1 MYNAFVMKLFL
12 KRKKD
17 TISSLTKTRPRKLSK
32 PLKLAGKILILVF
45 IALSILAAGI
55 YIGQKNQK
63 YSLHALLPKISFK
76 ATPQKDTDAQFFS
89 EIYNLIKNDYWDK
102 DMDDTALSNLYL
114 LAIQKLTSKAQVI
127 TSQDEQ
133 GIEKLI
139 KEATKTM
146 DPKHKIAFIAQVSD
160 VVLQNLQPFGR
171 SRLYGEKMITDIQNE
186 VKNANPG
193 KNLYDNLKVS
203 NSSPQQEIAIAY
215 KSRMNE
221 LQSQKQ
227 TPEVSQKMQ
236 EVQRAYDTIGDIEA
250 RKTYDVSGV
259 ESTISYKLI
268 SPRIFY
274 MHFTRF
280 SPTSLEDINRSAEKV
295 NQGDEL
301 DTLIFDLRDNIGG
314 LVDGLPY
321 FLGPFI
327 GPDQY
332 AYQLFSRG
340 ETTDFKTKLGWL
352 PSLVRYKKVI
362 VLINGGGQSST
373 EVFAAT
379 LKKYNVGILVGTK
392 TKGWGTI
399 EKIETLKTQPNP
411 QEKYSV
417 LLVQQ
422 LTLREDGQ
430 PIEGLGVE
438 PNINIANEGWENEL
452 FRRFNSQEIVNT
464 VKELL
469 KPDIAALPKK

>member
-1 MYNAFVMKLFL
+1 MKLFF
-12 KRKKD
+12 KRKKE
-17 TISSLTKTRPRKLSK
+17 TVSSLTKLRPRKLSK
-32 PLKLAGKILILVF
+32 PLKLAGKVLILLLIV
-45 IALSILAAGI
+45 LSILATGV
-55 YIGQKNQK
+55 YIGQRNQK
-63 YSLHALLPKISFK
+63 YSLSNLFSEINLKYTKSK
-76 ATPQKDTDAQFFS
+76 DKDTQFFS
-89 EIYNLIKNDYWDK
+89 EIYNLIKNNYWDK
-102 DMDDTALSNLYL
+102 GVDDMPLSNLYL
-114 LAIQKLTSKAQVI
+114 LAIQKLTSKTLAI

-133 GIEKLI
+133 GVEKLI

-146 DPKHKIAFIAQVSD
+146 DPEHKIAFIAQLSD

-186 VKNANPG
+186 VKNADPG
-193 KNLYDNLKVS
+193 KNLYGDLNVS
-203 NSSPQQEIAIAY
+203 NSSSQQEIAVAY
-215 KSRMNE
+215 ESKMNE

-227 TPEVSQKMQ
+227 TPEVLQEIQ
-236 EVQRAYDTIGDIEA
+236 EVQRAYDTVGDSEA
-250 RKTYDVSGV
+250 RKTYDTSGV

-268 SPRIFY
+268 NPRIFY
-274 MHFTRF
+274 MRLTRF
-280 SPTSLEDINRSAEKV
+280 SPTSLEDINRSAMKV
-295 NQGDEL
+295 NSGNEL

-340 ETTDFKTKLGWL
+340 EKTNFKTTLGWL
-352 PSLVRYKKVI
+352 PSLIRYKKVI

-379 LKKYNVGILVGTK
+379 LKKYNVGVLVGTK
-392 TKGWGTI
+392 TRGWGTI

-417 LLVQQ
+417 LLVEQ
-422 LTLREDGQ
+422 LTLRDDGQ

-452 FRRFNSQEIVNT
+452 LRRFNSQEIVSA

-469 KPDIAALPKK
+469 KTDVEALTKK